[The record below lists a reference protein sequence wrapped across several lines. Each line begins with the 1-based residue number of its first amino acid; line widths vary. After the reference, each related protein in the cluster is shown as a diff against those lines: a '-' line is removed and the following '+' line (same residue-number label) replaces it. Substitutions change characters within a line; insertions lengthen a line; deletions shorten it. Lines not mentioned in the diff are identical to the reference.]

1 MFNIDWGRIGV
12 RLLVVNIFDLLRHG
26 QVTIRQLYVVDEAY
40 CKFQGY
46 SKVKMP
52 ITTSL
57 KTGRYSEM
65 THLETIYVGTQEAD
79 NLAQPHNQI
88 CPREKTPKYGAK

>member
-1 MFNIDWGRIGV
+1 
-12 RLLVVNIFDLLRHG
+12 
-26 QVTIRQLYVVDEAY
+26 
-40 CKFQGY
+40 
-46 SKVKMP
+46 MP

-79 NLAQPHNQI
+79 NQDSL
-88 CPREKTPKYGAK
+88 YGKCYDKKMAL